1 MGTTIWRPRADVR
14 DRLWHECKYAP
25 TRSPSSHTTPSTEH
39 AVEDYTPTPSSHP
52 TGEDITT
59 PHLTSRQSHVD
70 RHTGVIFI
78 DLDLPDVG
86 RGLHTRLH
94 RLPSNVNANYN
105 SMLPFV
111 YIDKLLLGKA
121 VNHDISSLDELN
133 HASDSTRSISPMSYT
148 IIIKPHYHVG
158 VASSLSYVI
167 RLTSS

>member
-1 MGTTIWRPRADVR
+1 MKRSKEFRLGGTALYSNPSNQG
-14 DRLWHECKYAP
+14 
-25 TRSPSSHTTPSTEH
+25 SPSSHTRLLQWSYRRRRH
-39 AVEDYTPTPSSHP
+39 PTPARIRLEKTPPHHTP
-52 TGEDITT
+52 QPPITCRST
-59 PHLTSRQSHVD
+59 HR
-70 RHTGVIFI
+70 RHIHQP
-78 DLDLPDVG
+78 LPDAG

-94 RLPSNVNANYN
+94 RLPSDVNANYN
-105 SMLPFV
+105 STLPFV
-111 YIDKLLLGKA
+111 YVDKLLLGKA